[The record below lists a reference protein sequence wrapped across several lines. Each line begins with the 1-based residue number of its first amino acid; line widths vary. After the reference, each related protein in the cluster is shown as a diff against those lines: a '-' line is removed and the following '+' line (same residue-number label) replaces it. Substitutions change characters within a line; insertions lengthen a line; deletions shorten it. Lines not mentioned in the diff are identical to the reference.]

1 MKVSESELIA
11 PKSRFAMPPARAAA
25 WDLPGEKTPF
35 AGARASLPKP
45 RSASRLSLVQA
56 GSVSASVSNSLN
68 QASDMRIYEDSHSL
82 IGSERCRV
90 LRFQPSPPPTQ
101 MEVVMKSVSAMSIA
115 LLLIATPPCIAQQ
128 VVGSTQLGVAY
139 AELRDVTSGWS
150 TKRQVLGKKVF
161 NDRGETIGK
170 IDDIIVAPDKAVSYA
185 IIGAGGF
192 LGLGRHDVA
201 IPVNQLKE
209 DSGKFILAA

>member
-1 MKVSESELIA
+1 
-11 PKSRFAMPPARAAA
+11 
-25 WDLPGEKTPF
+25 
-35 AGARASLPKP
+35 
-45 RSASRLSLVQA
+45 
-56 GSVSASVSNSLN
+56 
-68 QASDMRIYEDSHSL
+68 
-82 IGSERCRV
+82 
-90 LRFQPSPPPTQ
+90 
-101 MEVVMKSVSAMSIA
+101 MKSVSAMSIT

-139 AELRDVTSGWS
+139 AELRDVTTGWS

-161 NDRGETIGK
+161 NDKAETIGT

-192 LGLGRHDVA
+192 LGVGRHDVA

-209 DSGKFILAA
+209 DGGRFILAGGSKDAIKAMPEFEYAR

>member
-1 MKVSESELIA
+1 
-11 PKSRFAMPPARAAA
+11 
-25 WDLPGEKTPF
+25 
-35 AGARASLPKP
+35 
-45 RSASRLSLVQA
+45 
-56 GSVSASVSNSLN
+56 
-68 QASDMRIYEDSHSL
+68 
-82 IGSERCRV
+82 
-90 LRFQPSPPPTQ
+90 
-101 MEVVMKSVSAMSIA
+101 MKSLSATSIA

-139 AELRDVTSGWS
+139 AELREVTTGWS

-161 NDRGETIGK
+161 NDQGETIGK

-192 LGLGRHDVA
+192 LGVGRHDVA

-209 DSGKFILAA
+209 DSGKFILAGGSKDAIEAMPEFEYSR